1 MKGGADQKGHA
12 ALLMH
17 SERHLDPSKPCAH
30 LKEDQKEVEDAEHQ
44 DDRYSTDVHF
54 KNPSFLELLKT
65 NFRTL
70 IIRVSK
76 KDSTD
81 FSFFINAFLICV
93 IVL

>member
-1 MKGGADQKGHA
+1 MKGGANQKGHA

-17 SERHLDPSKPCAH
+17 PERHLDPSKPCTQ
-30 LKEDQKEVEDAEHQ
+30 LKEDQKEVEDTEHQ
-44 DDRYSTDVHF
+44 NDRYSTDVHF
-54 KNPSFLELLKT
+54 KNLSFLELLKT

-70 IIRVSK
+70 IIQVSK

-81 FSFFINAFLICV
+81 FSFFINTFLICV